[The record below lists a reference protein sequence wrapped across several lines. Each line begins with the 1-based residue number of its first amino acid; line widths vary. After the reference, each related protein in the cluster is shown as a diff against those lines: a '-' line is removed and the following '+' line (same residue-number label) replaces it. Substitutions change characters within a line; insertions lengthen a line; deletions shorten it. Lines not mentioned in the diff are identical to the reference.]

1 MEYPPFLSS
10 LKNKVPPEHLKRQ
23 NALFEPHGGSD
34 KLPDCVHKAAKGSLL
49 PLLLSLLK
57 SSSISKWIL
66 QTASKSAKG
75 PKSSKQQTFASN

>member
-34 KLPDCVHKAAKGSLL
+34 KLPDCVHKAAKSSLL